1 MDIAHWQQRL
11 AAFASARGWTPY
23 LNPKNLAMALSVEAA
38 ELVECYQWLDADQAR
53 ALTTQPDGR
62 ERVADELADVLLYLL
77 HLARETGIDL
87 EAAAEAKLV
96 KNALK
101 YPEARG

>member
-1 MDIAHWQQRL
+1 MDLFVWQARL
-11 AAFASARGWTPY
+11 GAFATERGWEPH

-38 ELVECYQWLDADQAR
+38 ELVECYQWLTPAQAE
-53 ALTTQPDGR
+53 QPTPAQR
-62 ERVADELADVLLYLL
+62 QAIADEMADVLMYLL
-77 HLARETGIDL
+77 QLARVTGIDL

-101 YPEARG
+101 YPPP